1 MSHHGAR
8 IASQRPGE
16 MHVNGQGKK
25 IRDID
30 LNAVLRGVEDTEAL
44 ALVRSLDLS
53 YNTIATV
60 RGLDCLTSLTSLDL
74 AHNRITT
81 IQSLPPTITRLN
93 LSHNEL
99 TSEAISQSR
108 LLVKLPLLRE
118 LDISHNRVGS
128 LARLVP
134 SDDDHGGIP
143 PCNLQ
148 YLRADS
154 NRIATLDGIHLLG
167 ASLRILSL
175 EGNYISSLSDVR
187 NLKVCLLLQAA
198 SFERCP
204 VTEANRY
211 RDAVVDSC
219 PSLVTLDGTP
229 LSSAPPR
236 QMQQHNVNPPIPSS
250 DHQGDGSMHHRSSAN
265 VSGRMVDRQNHSAL
279 DESHLQDEGP
289 LRNSASKVH
298 ALNKLNKELRLTVQ
312 HQSDTN
318 TFLERDNE
326 MLKRQLSEARRV
338 ISEQLDKMAVLE
350 SQRDAARGDAR
361 AYAIQLDRAGAQLE
375 HSRYHAEVEKRKM
388 QEDQERQRVRGLFE
402 GQLESYLSGRSVRP
416 RSASGARS
424 STRGSAPSTTMP
436 QQPTRMKR
444 SKNALSVAPAAR
456 RGSIDTNPP
465 DSESSDVAT
474 LILRQKASLRHN
486 SSFSTDTHH
495 SPHNRSSSSAAGANL
510 ADQLK
515 KWVHQE
521 VEEQISTHQQ

>member
-1 MSHHGAR
+1 MSQHSSR
-8 IASQRPGE
+8 IATQRPGE

-30 LNAVLRGVEDTEAL
+30 LNAVLRGGEDTEAL

-74 AHNRITT
+74 AHNRIAT
-81 IQSLPPTITRLN
+81 IQSLPPTVTRLN
-93 LSHNEL
+93 LSYNEL
-99 TSEAISQSR
+99 TSEAICQSR

-134 SDDDHGGIP
+134 SDDDHGGVP

-187 NLKVCLLLQAA
+187 KLKVCLLLQAA

-219 PSLVTLDGTP
+219 PSLVTLDGSP
-229 LSSAPPR
+229 LTSAPPR
-236 QMQQHNVNPPIPSS
+236 QQQPPTPTH
-250 DHQGDGSMHHRSSAN
+250 HQSDGSVHQHDSSAN
-265 VSGRMVDRQNHSAL
+265 VSVRMVDRRHNQSVL
-279 DESHLQDEGP
+279 DESHLQDDGP
-289 LRNSASKVH
+289 LRNSASKLH
-298 ALNKLNKELRLTVQ
+298 ALNRLNKELRLTVQ
-312 HQSDTN
+312 HQSETN
-318 TFLERDNE
+318 AFLERDNDI
-326 MLKRQLSEARRV
+326 LKRQLSEARRV

-361 AYAIQLDRAGAQLE
+361 AYATQLDRAGAQLE
-375 HSRYHAEVEKRKM
+375 HSRYHAETEKRKM

-402 GQLESYLSGRSVRP
+402 DQLESYLSGRSVRS
-416 RSASGARS
+416 RSASGARP
-424 STRGSAPSTTMP
+424 STRGPAPSSSMP
-436 QQPTRMKR
+436 NQPMRMKR
-444 SKNALSVAPAAR
+444 SNKTSAAPPAR
-456 RGSIDTNPP
+456 RGSMDTNPP
-465 DSESSDVAT
+465 ESESSDVAT

-486 SSFSTDTHH
+486 SSFSTDIDH
-495 SPHNRSSSSAAGANL
+495 SPNNHSSSSATGANL

-515 KWVHQE
+515 K
-521 VEEQISTHQQ
+521 